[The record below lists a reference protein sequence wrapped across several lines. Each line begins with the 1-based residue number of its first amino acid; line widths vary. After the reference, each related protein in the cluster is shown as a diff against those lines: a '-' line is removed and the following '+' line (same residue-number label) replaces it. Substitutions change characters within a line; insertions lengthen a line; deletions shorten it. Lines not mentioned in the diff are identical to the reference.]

1 MWREW
6 IKKWLPLSYDHVFI
20 AYLPNKDR
28 DGKEF
33 DVEPW
38 ETKALE
44 LQGRLFRGATS
55 YPSRGS
61 YRAMDVKGS
70 QTSGVMIEKTRMVV
84 SFVTEGN
91 LTKKA
96 LKDIADFLKN
106 FGKKTRQES
115 VAFVVDGEMYYIE
128 ISAKK

>member
-1 MWREW
+1 MWRDW
-6 IKKWLPLSYDHVFI
+6 IKEWLPLSYDHVFI

-28 DGKEF
+28 SAKEF

-61 YRAMDVKGS
+61 YRTIDAKGAHS
-70 QTSGVMIEKTRMVV
+70 SGVMIEKTRMVV
-84 SFVTEGN
+84 SFVTESD

-96 LKDIADFLKN
+96 LKEVSDFLKE

-115 VAFVVDGEMYYIE
+115 VAFVVDGEMYYID